1 MALVIAAMLLAYM
14 QGLVCITC
22 SSRGSQLVAHHCPK
36 RREREELEADK
47 TAVQHDRGGKKR
59 QHVTAKTS
67 AEPRDSLKAQVAA

>member
-1 MALVIAAMLLAYM
+1 MALVIAAMPLAYM

-36 RREREELEADK
+36 RRERGVRTGK

-59 QHVTAKTS
+59 KYVPAKTS